1 VDDLALIEE
10 TRDRLLRDLDR
21 VPPDVAEW
29 APVPGG
35 RTISES
41 LLHVAAVE
49 FIFAAALA
57 LRAGREVHAR
67 LWEQLKAG
75 LASEVGYDPPQ
86 QVGLSGCIERLKAVR
101 DVTRTVVGGDEPA
114 VTETDVRSAL
124 EALRERGADISG
136 ERLEALVPKLASH
149 CGVGSI
155 GVLLTAHEEY
165 HRGQVL
171 LQNYLAKRLPS
182 AT

>member
-1 VDDLALIEE
+1 MDDLAIIEE
-10 TRDRLLRDLDR
+10 TRGRLLRDLDR
-21 VPPDVAEW
+21 VPHDAADW

-49 FIFAAALA
+49 FIFTAALA
-57 LRAGREVHAR
+57 LRAGREISVR
-67 LWEQLKAG
+67 LWDELKAG
-75 LASEVGYDPPQ
+75 LASEVGYDPPRR
-86 QVGLSGCIERLKAVR
+86 VGLTGCIRRLEAVR
-101 DVTRTVVGGDEPA
+101 DVTRTVVGSDQPA
-114 VTETDVRSAL
+114 VTETEVRSAL
-124 EALRERGADISG
+124 EALRDRGADISG
-136 ERLEALVPKLASH
+136 KRLDALVPKLASH

-171 LQNYLAKRLPS
+171 LQNFLATRLPS